1 MSISGT
7 TPRHS
12 TQTGSNDASAI
23 DDCRGF
29 VSVRSCWAQ
38 NRPLG
43 FSERAASAVDDSLL
57 AGDTVTRKRARP
69 RAIEYSDAYYTRLTI
84 HHWASYAELPLF
96 AAEYVLGQRLLNEE
110 RTGFPSQG
118 LKTAHTTVALGLGAL
133 FTINTVTG
141 GWNLWESRKDPAGRT
156 LRLLHSAACSA
167 PMPGSP
173 GRARVEAAR
182 NTRCLA
188 PTSGLFLSAGIKLPR
203 TGERRRNS
211 ANRQRRCS
219 NRGSSH
225 RCEHI
230 RRVLSHLS
238 PFRLHG
244 GDQRLGL
251 PVSLSRGTVRFDR
264 YLDRGAA
271 DHESRGVRYELRCD
285 NGRVDDHELKIAE
298 RRSAK
303 GINGRQASLAF
314 ARSPRVARAP
324 RRAWPLRASET
335 WGRTS
340 TRLLSPAG
348 THLPPQST

>member
-1 MSISGT
+1 MMLLQLMTVGVLSASGHVG
-7 TPRHS
+7 PR
-12 TQTGSNDASAI
+12 I
-23 DDCRGF
+23 E
-29 VSVRSCWAQ
+29 
-38 NRPLG
+38 PLG

-188 PTSGLFLSAGIKLPR
+188 PTSTAP
-203 TGERRRNS
+203 
-211 ANRQRRCS
+211 
-219 NRGSSH
+219 
-225 RCEHI
+225 
-230 RRVLSHLS
+230 
-238 PFRLHG
+238 
-244 GDQRLGL
+244 
-251 PVSLSRGTVRFDR
+251 SR
-264 YLDRGAA
+264 
-271 DHESRGVRYELRCD
+271 SRPW
-285 NGRVDDHELKIAE
+285 
-298 RRSAK
+298 
-303 GINGRQASLAF
+303 
-314 ARSPRVARAP
+314 RSPRRG
-324 RRAWPLRASET
+324 RR
-335 WGRTS
+335 
-340 TRLLSPAG
+340 
-348 THLPPQST
+348 